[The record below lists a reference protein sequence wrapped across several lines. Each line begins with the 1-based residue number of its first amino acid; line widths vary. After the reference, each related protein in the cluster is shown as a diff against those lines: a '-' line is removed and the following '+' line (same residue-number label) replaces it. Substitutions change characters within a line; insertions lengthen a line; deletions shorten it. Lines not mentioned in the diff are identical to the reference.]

1 MPPYVRFSRFLRP
14 LARASQLHQHVF
26 RQRETYR
33 RVSTLPCFTLENKVC
48 VVTGA
53 SQGLGQQI
61 LAAFCLSG
69 GHGAVVDLSL
79 DSAAKSIQTINAE
92 VKEKGLPEANL
103 RPYEC
108 NTADEAAVKKTWAQI
123 EKDFGKIHVMC
134 LNAGITGGVA
144 AEDYDFNDWKSM
156 LDVNVNGTFL
166 FAREAGHH
174 MIKNGIKGSIIMVS
188 SMSGVI
194 VNRPQK
200 QSAYNTS
207 KAAVVQMM
215 KSFASEWG
223 EHGIRVNAISPG
235 YIQTAANEG
244 EEMEKLSKGWIKDI
258 PLYRIAKPEEF
269 RGTAVYIA
277 SDASSY
283 LTGSQIVVDGGYTV
297 W

>member
-1 MPPYVRFSRFLRP
+1 MPPYVRFSQSLRP
-14 LARASQLHQHVF
+14 LARVSQLHQHVF

-79 DSAAKSIQTINAE
+79 DSAKESIKTINAE
-92 VKEKGLPEANL
+92 VKEKGLPEADL

-108 NTADEAAVKKTWAQI
+108 NTADEAVVKKTWAQI
-123 EKDFGKIHVMC
+123 EKDFGKVDVLC
-134 LNAGITGGVA
+134 TNAGITGGVA
-144 AEDYDFNDWKSM
+144 AEDYDFNDWKNM

-166 FAREAGHH
+166 FAKEAGHH
-174 MIKNGIKGSIIMVS
+174 MIKQGIKGSIIMVS

-244 EEMEKLSKGWIKDI
+244 EEMEKLSKEWIKDI
-258 PLYRIAKPEEF
+258 PLHRIAKPEEF
-269 RGTAVYIA
+269 RGTAVYMA

>member
-1 MPPYVRFSRFLRP
+1 
-14 LARASQLHQHVF
+14 
-26 RQRETYR
+26 
-33 RVSTLPCFTLENKVC
+33 
-48 VVTGA
+48 
-53 SQGLGQQI
+53 
-61 LAAFCLSG
+61 
-69 GHGAVVDLSL
+69 
-79 DSAAKSIQTINAE
+79 
-92 VKEKGLPEANL
+92 
-103 RPYEC
+103 
-108 NTADEAAVKKTWAQI
+108 
-123 EKDFGKIHVMC
+123 
-134 LNAGITGGVA
+134 
-144 AEDYDFNDWKSM
+144 M

-166 FAREAGHH
+166 FAKEAGHH
-174 MIKNGIKGSIIMVS
+174 MIEQGIKGSIIMVS

-200 QSAYNTS
+200 QSAYNTVSYDLSMSQLLVIAKPSSQS

-235 YIQTAANEG
+235 YVQTAANEG

-258 PLYRIAKPEEF
+258 PLHRIAKPEEF

>member
-1 MPPYVRFSRFLRP
+1 MSPYVRFSIPLRP
-14 LARASQLHQHVF
+14 LYKAIQLRQPFCHQK
-26 RQRETYR
+26 ETYR
-33 RVSTLPCFTLENKVC
+33 RVSTLPCFTLDDKVC

-79 DSAAKSIQTINAE
+79 DSAQKSIETINAE
-92 VKEKGLPEANL
+92 VKEKGLPPAKL
-103 RPYEC
+103 HPYDC
-108 NTADEAAVKKTWAQI
+108 NTADEQGVKKTWNQI
-123 EKDFGKIHVMC
+123 VKDFGKVDVLC
-134 LNAGITGGVA
+134 TNAGITGGVP
-144 AEDYDFNDWKSM
+144 AEDYDFNDWKGM

-166 FAREAGHH
+166 FAKQAGQH
-174 MIKNGIKGSIIMVS
+174 MIEKHIKGSIIMVS

-215 KSFASEWG
+215 KSMASEWG

-244 EEMEKLSKGWIKDI
+244 EEMEKLSKEWVKDI
-258 PLYRIAKPEEF
+258 PLHRIAKPEEF
-269 RGTAVYIA
+269 RGTAVYMA

-283 LTGSQIVVDGGYTV
+283 LTGAQIVVDGGYTV